1 MDISIPGYDNKT
13 FTDLV
18 LDYNGTL
25 AVDGV
30 VKEGVLERL
39 KKLSEVLK
47 IHVVTGDTHGNV
59 KKQLAG
65 YPCNIH
71 IISKSN
77 QTIEKKEY
85 LNNLNSNETIAIG
98 NGRNDSEMLKKAG
111 LGIALLQEEGLFC
124 KTLLSADVVY
134 KEITN
139 VLDALLKEN
148 RLKATLRD

>member
-1 MDISIPGYDNKT
+1 MNISIPGYEKNI

-39 KKLSEVLK
+39 NKLSEVLK

-59 KKQLAG
+59 KEQLVEF
-65 YPCNIH
+65 PCKIH
-71 IISKSN
+71 IISNNN
-77 QTIEKKEY
+77 QTTEKKEY
-85 LNNLNSNETIAIG
+85 LNCLNSNETIAIG
-98 NGRNDSEMLKKAG
+98 NGRNDSELLSNAG
-111 LGIALLQEEGLFC
+111 LGVAVLQEEGLFS
-124 KTLLSADVVY
+124 KTLMSADIIF
-134 KEITN
+134 KGIN
-139 VLDALLKEN
+139 NALDALLKEN